1 MSSHPTAVLY
11 TPSFL
16 EHETGVTHPENPHR
30 VSLIKNTLET
40 LTDLHW
46 LEPTQAQEVDILRC
60 HTPEHLELVHLA
72 CDDAK
77 KYGRAALD
85 LDTPVSAGSWNA
97 ALLASGGALNA
108 IDSVMAGESENA
120 FVLVRPPGHHA
131 TQDRAMG
138 FCLFNNVAVG
148 ARYIQQKHNLE
159 RILIVDWDVHHGNG
173 TQDIFYSDP
182 SVFYYSLH
190 QFPHYPGT
198 GSRSE
203 TGSGAGRGYTLNV
216 PLAGGT
222 SAASHIQAFQDGLT
236 TLLSRFQPDFILI
249 SAGFD
254 AHQFDPL
261 GDMNLSDQDFM
272 TLTKMLKRVAEEH
285 CQGRLVSLLE
295 GGYNLETLPQTVA
308 SHVRALAASSE

>member
-16 EHETGVTHPENPHR
+16 EHQTGVTHPESPHR
-30 VSLIKNTLET
+30 VSLIKNKLESMP
-40 LTDLHW
+40 DLCW
-46 LEPTQAQEVDILRC
+46 LEPTQASDVDILRC
-60 HTPEHLELVHLA
+60 HTPEHLELVQLA
-72 CDDAK
+72 CTDAQ
-77 KYGRAALD
+77 KYGHAALD
-85 LDTPVSAGSWNA
+85 LDTPVSAGSWEA
-97 ALLASGGALNA
+97 ARLASGGVLSA

-131 TQDRAMG
+131 TQNRAMG
-138 FCLFNNVAVG
+138 FCLFNNVAIG
-148 ARYIQQKHNLE
+148 ARYIQEKHNLE
-159 RILIVDWDVHHGNG
+159 RVLIVDWDVHHGNG

-203 TGSGAGRGYTLNV
+203 TGSGTGQGYTLNI
-216 PLAGGT
+216 PLVGGT
-222 SAASHIQAFQDGLT
+222 SAASHVVAFQDGLKT
-236 TLLSRFQPDFILI
+236 ILSRFQPDFILI

-254 AHQFDPL
+254 AHRFDPL

-272 TLTKMLKRVAEEH
+272 TLTQTLKHVAEEQ

-308 SHVRALAASSE
+308 SHVRALATVST